1 MLDIIA
7 SQKQVQALKNRI
19 EDAERLADFKV
30 FIRCQALLL
39 YFEQRLCMDQIA
51 FFINKSAET
60 IRLWIQEFAAEGVK
74 SLKIQVRIGRQPK
87 LSKAQCKELCTL
99 LQDSPSQH
107 GFFGGCWNSAMIA
120 ELITR
125 LYKVEYSKKYI
136 PELMKRLGMS
146 YQKAKFE
153 LNKAEPKARKKW
165 LEEDW
170 PKLQKLAKKK
180 DAKIFFEDE
189 ASFAMWG
196 SLAYTWAP
204 KGTQPTVKTSGNR
217 KCYKVFGAIEYNS
230 GKLIYQG
237 EQGKLNANSYIGFL
251 KKILFHTRGHV
262 ILVHDGARYH
272 TAKLVK
278 EFVESKQERLT
289 TVRLPA
295 YSPDYNPIE
304 NLWRKA
310 KRLGTHLMYFPTFEL
325 LVDKVDSTMQKLGQK
340 RDEIL
345 NLFGLYKKQNAS

>member
-1 MLDIIA
+1 MG
-7 SQKQVQALKNRI
+7 
-19 EDAERLADFKV
+19 
-30 FIRCQALLL
+30 
-39 YFEQRLCMDQIA
+39 QIA
-51 FFINKSAET
+51 YYIGKSPET
-60 IRLWIQEFAAEGVK
+60 IRLWVQEFAAEGVK
-74 SLKIQVRIGRQPK
+74 SLKIQIRIGRRPK
-87 LSKAQCKELCTL
+87 LSKAHCKVLCKIL
-99 LQDSPSQH
+99 KDSPSQH
-107 GFFGGCWNSAMIA
+107 GFIGGCWNSVMIA

-125 LYKVEYSKKYI
+125 LYKVEYSTKYI

-146 YQKAKFE
+146 YQKAKFD

-165 LEEDW
+165 MEEDW

-180 DAKIFFEDE
+180 ENAKIFFEDE

-204 KGTQPTVKTSGNR
+204 KGEQPTVKTSGNR

-230 GKLIYQG
+230 GKFIYQG
-237 EQGKLNANSYIGFL
+237 EQGKLNAISYIKFL

-278 EFVESKQERLT
+278 EFIESKQDRLT
-289 TVRLPA
+289 AVRLPA

-325 LVDKVDSTMQKLGQK
+325 LVDKVEETMQKLEKK
-340 RDEIL
+340 RGEIL
-345 NLFGLYKKQNAS
+345 NLFGLYRKQNA